1 MPGPRIVWVGFH
13 SEGVPALR
21 ALIDSGANIVGLI
34 TLNEKGL
41 AKRSSSVD
49 FKSLL
54 GESDVPVYEVS
65 NINNEL
71 SVATLRELQPDLL
84 VVFGWSQILS
94 DEVLQIPEIGT
105 VGAHASL
112 LPHNR
117 GSAPVNWA
125 IIRGETEGGN
135 TLMWLDSGV
144 DTGRIIDQIGFP
156 IEDGDTCATV
166 YEKVADTNKTMLQAL
181 LEKLEAGEDVPGRI
195 QTHVGEPL
203 PRRRP
208 EDGLVD
214 WNQPAKRVYDF
225 VRALTEPYPGA
236 FSFVDDEMWTIW
248 RARLGP
254 PDASGGYL
262 PGTVLCS
269 TEAGQLVACGE
280 GTLVVLEAQNQAGD
294 RFTGDSLTRLDWK
307 GKQFQTRIEVPT

>member
-1 MPGPRIVWVGFH
+1 MPRPRIVWVGFH

-21 ALIDSGANIVGLI
+21 AIIDSGANLVGLV

-41 AKRSSSVD
+41 AKRSASVD
-49 FKSLL
+49 FKTLL
-54 GESDVPVYEVS
+54 GESEVPIFEVA
-65 NINNEL
+65 NINNEFA
-71 SVATLRELQPDLL
+71 VATLRELKPDLL
-84 VVFGWSQILS
+84 VVLGWSQILS
-94 DEVLQIPEIGT
+94 DEVLQIPAIGT
-105 VGAHASL
+105 VGAHASM

-156 IEDGDTCATV
+156 IEHDDTCATV
-166 YEKVADTNKTMLQAL
+166 YEKVAETNKTMLLAL
-181 LEKLEAGEDVPGRI
+181 LDKLERGEEVPGRI

-208 EDGLVD
+208 EDGMID
-214 WNQPAKRVYDF
+214 WGQPAKQVYDF

-236 FSFVDDEMWTIW
+236 FSFLDDGMWTIW
-248 RARLGP
+248 KANLGP
-254 PDASGGYL
+254 PGSSCEH
-262 PGTVLCS
+262 PGTVLGS
-269 TEAGQLVACGE
+269 SEAGQVVACGE
-280 GTLVVLEAQNQAGD
+280 GTLLVLEAQTKAGD
-294 RFTGDSLTRLDWK
+294 RFTGARLAELDWK
-307 GKQFQTRIEVPT
+307 GKRFHSRIEVPT

>member
-1 MPGPRIVWVGFH
+1 MPGPRLVWVGFH

-21 ALIDSGANIVGLI
+21 AVLESGANLVGLI

-41 AKRSSSVD
+41 ARRSASVD

-65 NINNEL
+65 NINNEIA
-71 SVATLRELQPDLL
+71 VATLRELKPDLL
-84 VVFGWSQILS
+84 IVLGWSQILS
-94 DEVLQIPEIGT
+94 DEVLQIPAIGT
-105 VGAHASL
+105 VGAHASM

-125 IIRGETEGGN
+125 IIHGETEGGN

-156 IEDGDTCATV
+156 IEHDDTCATV
-166 YEKVADTNKTMLQAL
+166 YEKVAETNKAMLLAL
-181 LEKLEAGEDVPGRI
+181 LDKLNRGEEVPGRI

-208 EDGLVD
+208 EDGMID
-214 WNQPAKRVYDF
+214 WDQPAKQVYDF

-236 FSFVDDEMWTIW
+236 FSWLADDDAWTIW
-248 RARLGP
+248 RAQIG
-254 PDASGGYL
+254 DFEASFA
-262 PGTVLCS
+262 PGTVLGS
-269 TEAGQLVACGE
+269 ADTGQLVSCGE
-280 GTLVVLEAQNQAGD
+280 GTLLVLDAQTKSGG
-294 RFTGDSLTRLDWK
+294 RFTGAKLAALDWK
-307 GKQFQTRIEVPT
+307 GKRFHSRIEVPT

>member
-1 MPGPRIVWVGFH
+1 MPGTRIVWIGFH

-21 ALIDSGANIVGLI
+21 AVIERGALVVGLI

-41 AKRSSSVD
+41 AKRSASVD
-49 FKSLL
+49 FKALL
-54 GESDVPVYEVS
+54 GESDVPVFEVA
-65 NINNEL
+65 NINNEFA
-71 SVATLRELQPDLL
+71 VDILRDLQPDLL
-84 VVFGWSQILS
+84 VVLGWSQILS
-94 DEVLQIPEIGT
+94 DEVLQIPTIGA
-105 VGAHASL
+105 VGAHASM

-156 IEDGDTCATV
+156 IEHDDTCATV
-166 YEKVADTNKTMLQAL
+166 YEKVAETNKTMLLAL
-181 LEKLEAGEDVPGRI
+181 IDRLERGEEVPGRI

-208 EDGLVD
+208 EDGMID
-214 WNQPAKRVYDF
+214 WDQPAKRVYDF

-236 FSFVDDEMWTIW
+236 FSFFDDEMWTIW
-248 RARLGP
+248 RARLGA
-254 PDASGGYL
+254 PDESGASA
-262 PGTVLCS
+262 PGTVLGS
-269 TEAGQLVACGE
+269 TDAGQLVACGE
-280 GTLVVLEAQNQAGD
+280 GTLLVLEAQNKSGD
-294 RFTGDSLTRLDWK
+294 RFTGANLAALDWK
-307 GKQFQTRIEVPT
+307 GKRFHSRIEVPT